1 VASAAP
7 KRVVIRGGGWGHGLG
22 LSQWGAYGR
31 ALDGQKARRIIK
43 HYYTGVEVKEAAHP
57 GSLRV
62 GIGQARS
69 AINLGGKSLT
79 FKVKGYPGKVAKGGS
94 GASWRL
100 EPASNGRV
108 RIIKNG
114 RVVSHNGRTAFGRPR
129 RPLIV
134 DYERNGSLLHIVE
147 EGNRYRYGRLLV
159 EPYNAPCSP
168 GYCLRMIMK
177 VPMQEYLL
185 GVAEVSASWPK
196 EALQVQAILSRTYV
210 SHSVAVYGQHRS
222 TCNCAVYD
230 TSFDQVF
237 VGDDRRTDSG
247 SYWPR
252 WRRAVNGTDDEMVL
266 HKGKPILAL
275 YMSSSGGYTED
286 NENVWGGT
294 PLPYLRGV
302 PDPHD
307 KVSPNTN
314 HKWRVAMSWSTFSA
328 RLNAAFG
335 TGKLRKFVIVKPLG
349 VSKRVTV
356 VKGPRR
362 GGVKIEGSARTVKV
376 SGSAVKSA
384 LGLRDTLFTVKFVD

>member
-1 VASAAP
+1 
-7 KRVVIRGGGWGHGLG
+7 
-22 LSQWGAYGR
+22 
-31 ALDGQKARRIIK
+31 
-43 HYYTGVEVKEAAHP
+43 VEVKQAAHP
-57 GSLRV
+57 SVLRV

-69 AINLGGKSLT
+69 AINLGGGKLT
-79 FKVKGYPGKVAKGGS
+79 FKVKGYPGNVAEGGS

-100 EPASNGRV
+100 EPVSSGRV

-114 RVVSHNGRTAFGRPR
+114 RVVRHNGRTAFGRAR
-129 RPLIV
+129 HPLIV

-147 EGNRYRYGRLLV
+147 EGNRYRYGRLFV
-159 EPYNAPCSP
+159 EPYGAPCAS

-185 GVAEVSASWPK
+185 GISEVSASWPA
-196 EALQVQAILSRTYV
+196 ESLRVQAILSRTYV
-210 SHSVAVYGQHRS
+210 SHSVDFYGQHRS

-230 TSFDQVF
+230 TAYDQVF
-237 VGDDRRTDSG
+237 IGDDRRTEAG

-252 WRRAVNGTDDEMVL
+252 WRNAVNSTDDKLVL
-266 HKGKPILAL
+266 YKGKPILAL
-275 YMSSSGGYTED
+275 YMSSSGGHTED

-302 PDPHD
+302 RDPHD
-307 KVSPNTN
+307 KVAPNSN
-314 HKWRVAMSWSTFSA
+314 HKWRVAMSWSTFSS

-335 TGKLRKFVIVKPLG
+335 TGKLRRFVIETPLG

-362 GGVKIEGSARTVKV
+362 GGVKIVGSARTVRV
-376 SGSAVKSA
+376 SGYAVKSA
-384 LGLRDTLFTVKFVD
+384 LGLNDTLFNVKFID